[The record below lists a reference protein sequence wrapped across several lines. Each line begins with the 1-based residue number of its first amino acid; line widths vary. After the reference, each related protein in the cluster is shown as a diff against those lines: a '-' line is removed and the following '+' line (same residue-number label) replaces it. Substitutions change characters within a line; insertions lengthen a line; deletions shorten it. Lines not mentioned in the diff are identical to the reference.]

1 MQLDEIHFKSIGW
14 GRKGKEKKP
23 GKFWE
28 KKKRSIKV
36 LVGVWRISVMSNC
49 NYSKF
54 TVINVKWF
62 SVFKL
67 IGQWNEI
74 E

>member
-1 MQLDEIHFKSIGW
+1 MGGGEKA
-14 GRKGKEKKP
+14 RKRSQENSG
-23 GKFWE
+23 
-28 KKKRSIKV
+28 KKKKSIKV

-54 TVINVKWF
+54 TVIKVKWF
-62 SVFKL
+62 LVFKL
-67 IGQWNEI
+67 IEQWNEI

>member
-1 MQLDEIHFKSIGW
+1 LGGGEKA
-14 GRKGKEKKP
+14 RKRSQENSGK
-23 GKFWE
+23 

-54 TVINVKWF
+54 TVIKVKWF

>member
-1 MQLDEIHFKSIGW
+1 MGEKRQ
-14 GRKGKEKKP
+14 GKEARKIL
-23 GKFWE
+23 G
-28 KKKRSIKV
+28 KKKKSIKV

-54 TVINVKWF
+54 TVIKVKWF

-67 IGQWNEI
+67 IEQWNEI